1 MIRGS
6 TRRCN
11 SDITCTTDAVPL
23 RGMKEWIGKILLL
36 LAACFLIEEALAGA
50 PDRVRLFVKEVPLK
64 VLGKELSVIAIEQA
78 DGTQGYF
85 PEKADGF
92 HVEVVNQ
99 LKVPTSIHWHG
110 LVLPN
115 LMDGVPFV
123 TQNPIAPGESF
134 RYDFP
139 LKQSGTYWM
148 HSHYG
153 LQEQSYNSAPLII
166 WTPEERAKSDQ
177 QVVIMISD
185 FSFTPAEKILKQLK
199 AGMQSPGM
207 KTSSDAKKSETTASR
222 KMSGNM
228 NGSAPG
234 EVFAQ
239 KWDDQ
244 KQRFVRATIHA
255 RGAEIDVKYDALLA
269 NRRTLDDPEM
279 IPVTSGESVL
289 LRLIAAS
296 SNQNFYVDT
305 GGLEAEL
312 LAVDGKAVQ
321 PVKGNF
327 FQLGVAQ
334 RLDLKVAIP
343 KEGGAY
349 PILAQGEGTKLLC
362 GVVLSTK
369 GASVPKLSRTAS
381 MSTASLDNTQEKR
394 LRAVSPL
401 SNRAIDSILPAALGG
416 NMATYVWTINGAA
429 YPNSNS
435 LNIKTGERVGIAF
448 TNSTS
453 MGHPMH
459 LHGHDFQVVE
469 IDSEKLRGAMRDT
482 LTVPPGSKM
491 TVAFDGDNAG
501 VWPMHCHLLYH
512 LDTGMFTVVKYEGA
526 DTTFWQPKAQEKAFT
541 TSN

>member
-1 MIRGS
+1 
-6 TRRCN
+6 
-11 SDITCTTDAVPL
+11 
-23 RGMKEWIGKILLL
+23 MKRYVRQILLPIAL
-36 LAACFLIEEALAGA
+36 CFLIGHALGGISE
-50 PDRVRLFVKEVPLK
+50 PVRLFVKEVPLK
-64 VLGKELSVIAIEQA
+64 ILGKEVAVIAIEQA
-78 DGTQGYF
+78 DGTHGYS

-123 TQNPIAPGESF
+123 TQDPIPPGKSF

-153 LQEQSYNSAPLII
+153 LQEQVYNSAPLII
-166 WTPEERAKSDQ
+166 WTPEERAKADRQ
-177 QVVIMISD
+177 AVVMLSD
-185 FSFTPAEKILKQLK
+185 FSFTPAEKILSGLK
-199 AGMQSPGM
+199 RGMQPAGMKGSSPEKKM
-207 KTSSDAKKSETTASR
+207 KPASSE
-222 KMSGNM
+222 KMSESMGR
-228 NGSAPG
+228 SAPKD
-234 EVFAQ
+234 VAAQ

-244 KQRFVRATIHA
+244 KQRLLRTVVRAPE
-255 RGAEIDVKYDALLA
+255 AEIDVKYDALLA
-269 NRRTLDDPEM
+269 NRRALDDPEM
-279 IPVTSGESVL
+279 ISVNAGESIL

-305 GGLEAEL
+305 GGFEAEL

-321 PVKGNF
+321 PIKGNF

-334 RLDLKVAIP
+334 RLDLKVTIP

-362 GVVLSTK
+362 GVVLITK
-369 GASVPKLSRTAS
+369 GATVPKLSRAAFV
-381 MSTASLDNTQEKR
+381 STASLDNTQEKK

-401 SNRAIDSILPAALGG
+401 SDRSIDRTLPAALGG

-429 YPNSNS
+429 YPNNNS
-435 LNIKTGERVGIAF
+435 LNIKGGERIGIEF
-448 TNSTS
+448 TNSTN

-459 LHGHDFQVVE
+459 LHGHDFQVVK
-469 IDSEKLRGAMRDT
+469 IDGEKVSGALRDT
-482 LTVPPGSKM
+482 LMVPPGSKM
-491 TVAFDGDNAG
+491 TVVFDTDNAG

-526 DTTFWQPKAQEKAFT
+526 DTKFWQPRAQEKAFG
-541 TSN
+541 TSK

>member
-1 MIRGS
+1 
-6 TRRCN
+6 
-11 SDITCTTDAVPL
+11 
-23 RGMKEWIGKILLL
+23 MKNGIHKIVLL
-36 LAACFLIEEALAGA
+36 LAVCVPIGYALGS
-50 PDRVRLFVKEVPLK
+50 PSEPVRLFVKEVPLK
-64 VLGKELSVIAIEQA
+64 VLGKDLTVIAIEQA
-78 DGTQGYF
+78 DGTQGYS

-123 TQNPIAPGESF
+123 TQDPIAPGKSF

-153 LQEQSYNSAPLII
+153 LQEQLYNSAPLIV
-166 WTPEERAKSDQ
+166 WTPEERAKADR
-177 QVVIMISD
+177 QVVVMLSD
-185 FSFTPAEKILKQLK
+185 FSFTPPEQILKGLK
-199 AGMQSPGM
+199 NGMQPIGTKARPEKKM
-207 KTSSDAKKSETTASR
+207 DAASSE

-228 NGSAPG
+228 GGSAPS
-234 EVFAQ
+234 EVIAQ
-239 KWDDQ
+239 KWDGQ
-244 KQRFVRATIHA
+244 KQRLIRTIVQA
-255 RGAEIDVKYDALLA
+255 PEAEIDVKYDALLA

-279 IPVTSGESVL
+279 ISVNAGESIL

-305 GGLEAEL
+305 GGLEAQL
-312 LAVDGKAVQ
+312 LAADGKAVQ
-321 PVKGNF
+321 PIKGNF

-334 RLDLKVAIP
+334 RLDLKVTIP

-362 GVVLSTK
+362 GVVLTIK
-369 GASVPKLSRTAS
+369 GASVPKLSRTTS
-381 MSTASLDNTQEKR
+381 VSTAALDNTQEKK
-394 LRAVSPL
+394 LRAIKPRSER
-401 SNRAIDSILPAALGG
+401 SIDRTLPAALGG
-416 NMATYVWTINGAA
+416 NMAAYVWTINGAA

-435 LNIKTGERVGIAF
+435 LNMKSGERVGIAF

-469 IDSEKLRGAMRDT
+469 IDGEKVSGALRDT
-482 LTVPPGSKM
+482 LMVPPGSKM
-491 TVAFDGDNAG
+491 TVAFDADNAG

-512 LDTGMFTVVKYEGA
+512 LDTGMFTVVKYDGA
-526 DTTFWQPKAQEKAFT
+526 DTKFWQPKAQAKAFGI
-541 TSN
+541 SN

>member
-1 MIRGS
+1 M
-6 TRRCN
+6 TKC
-11 SDITCTTDAVPL
+11 
-23 RGMKEWIGKILLL
+23 IGKIVLAI
-36 LAACFLIEEALAGA
+36 AACFLIGDTLGGTSE
-50 PDRVRLFVKEVPLK
+50 PVRLFVKEVPLK
-64 VLGKELSVIAIEQA
+64 ILGKELSVIAIEQA
-78 DGTQGYF
+78 DGTQGYS

-92 HVEVVNQ
+92 HVEVVNH

-123 TQNPIAPGESF
+123 TQNPIPPGKSF

-153 LQEQSYNSAPLII
+153 LQEQVYNSAPLII
-166 WTPEERAKSDQ
+166 WTAEERAKADR
-177 QVVIMISD
+177 QVVIMFSD
-185 FSFTPAEKILKQLK
+185 FSFTPAEQILKGLK
-199 AGMQSPGM
+199 RGMQSTGM
-207 KTSSDAKKSETTASR
+207 KERSPEKKMEATDSG

-228 NGSAPG
+228 GGSTPS
-234 EVFAQ
+234 EVVAQ
-239 KWDDQ
+239 KWDDH
-244 KQRFVRATIHA
+244 KQRLVRTIIRA
-255 RGAEIDVKYDALLA
+255 PEAEIDVKYDALIA
-269 NRRTLDDPEM
+269 NRRTLDDPE
-279 IPVTSGESVL
+279 IISVVAGESVL

-312 LAVDGKAVQ
+312 MAVDGKPMQ
-321 PVKGNF
+321 PIKGNF

-334 RLDLKVAIP
+334 RIDLKVAIP
-343 KEGGAY
+343 KEGGAF
-349 PILAQGEGTKLLC
+349 PIIAQGEGTKLLC
-362 GVVLSTK
+362 GVVLTTK
-369 GASVPKLSRTAS
+369 GASTPKLSRIAS
-381 MSTASLDNTQEKR
+381 ISTAALDNSQEKK
-394 LRAVSPL
+394 LRAIKPL
-401 SNRAIDSILPAALGG
+401 FDRSIDRTLPAALGG

-429 YPNSNS
+429 YPNKNS
-435 LNIKTGERVGIAF
+435 LDIQSGKRVGIVF
-448 TNSTS
+448 TNSTN

-469 IDSEKLRGAMRDT
+469 IDGEKMSGALRDT
-482 LTVPPGSKM
+482 LMVPPRSEM
-491 TVAFDGDNAG
+491 TVAFDADNVG

-526 DTTFWQPKAQEKAFT
+526 DAKFWQPDAQAKAFG

>member
-1 MIRGS
+1 
-6 TRRCN
+6 
-11 SDITCTTDAVPL
+11 
-23 RGMKEWIGKILLL
+23 MKKCLGKILLP
-36 LAACFLIEEALAGA
+36 LAVSFLIGEALGSASE
-50 PDRVRLFVKEVPLK
+50 PVRLFVKEVPLK

-78 DGTQGYF
+78 DGTQGYS

-92 HVEVVNQ
+92 HGEVVNQ

-115 LMDGVPFV
+115 LMDGVAFV
-123 TQNPIAPGESF
+123 TQDPIPPGKSF

-153 LQEQSYNSAPLII
+153 LQEQVYNSAPLII
-166 WTPEERAKSDQ
+166 WTPEERAKADR
-177 QVVIMISD
+177 QVVVMLSD
-185 FSFTPAEKILKQLK
+185 FSFTPPEKILNGLK
-199 AGMQSPGM
+199 RGMQPAGVKGSSPGKKM
-207 KTSSDAKKSETTASR
+207 EATSSE
-222 KMSGNM
+222 KMLGSMGN
-228 NGSAPG
+228 SAPKD
-234 EVFAQ
+234 VVAQ

-244 KQRFVRATIHA
+244 KQRLVRTVVQAPE
-255 RGAEIDVKYDALLA
+255 AEIDVKYDALLA

-279 IPVTSGESVL
+279 ISVNAGESVL

-296 SNQNFYVDT
+296 SNQNFYVDI
-305 GGLEAEL
+305 GPLDAEL

-321 PVKGNF
+321 PIKGNF

-334 RLDLKVAIP
+334 RLDLKVTIP

-362 GVVLSTK
+362 GVVLTAK

-381 MSTASLDNTQEKR
+381 VSTASVDNTQEKK
-394 LRAVSPL
+394 LRAVNSL
-401 SNRAIDSILPAALGG
+401 SNRPIDRTLPAALGG

-429 YPNSNS
+429 YPNNNS
-435 LNIKTGERVGIAF
+435 LNIKGGGRVGIEF
-448 TNSTS
+448 TNSTN

-459 LHGHDFQVVE
+459 LHGHDFQVVD
-469 IDSEKLRGAMRDT
+469 IDGEKVSGALRDT
-482 LTVPPGSKM
+482 LMVPPGSKM
-491 TVAFDGDNAG
+491 TVAFDADNSG

-526 DTTFWQPKAQEKAFT
+526 DTKFWQPKAQVKAFA
-541 TSN
+541 TSK